1 MVQLNN
7 KGIALVTALML
18 TMITL
23 VIILGVMTLISNN
36 TKSSAANKAYRN
48 VTEAAY
54 GGADLLLQD
63 VIPRLFTNMSSSAT
77 ATAIG
82 NGILANNMLTDY
94 GSGKISMQFNR
105 NACLQAK
112 LTKIK
117 GPAWAAACGVE
128 LPGDQMKSNSNPD
141 MTFKLQGVN
150 GQDFTVYSKIVDT
163 MVGVPYPPNTNQLIG
178 GGVAESSGGTT
189 TNLSHYVYRVEIS
202 GERTVN
208 PAEKSN
214 LSILYEY

>member
-1 MVQLNN
+1 MILSRLTMEPLNN
-7 KGIALVTALML
+7 KGIALVTALMM

-36 TKSSAANKAYRN
+36 IKSSAATKSYRN

-63 VIPRLFTNMSSSAT
+63 VIPRLFNNMSSSVT
-77 ATAIG
+77 ATLPAAAVAAG
-82 NGILANNMLTDY
+82 VGINDIFTDY
-94 GSGKISMQFNR
+94 AVGTNNISMQFAR
-105 NACLQAK
+105 NACLQQK
-112 LTKIK
+112 LNTSVVT
-117 GPAWAAACGVE
+117 GWPLC
-128 LPGDQMKSNSNPD
+128 PGDRINPKTNPD
-141 MTFKLQGVN
+141 VTFKLRGVS

-178 GGVAESSGGTT
+178 GGVAEGSGGTT

-202 GERTVN
+202 
-208 PAEKSN
+208 
-214 LSILYEY
+214 